1 MASRDGIT
9 KRTRADGSIVWR
21 ARWQEV
27 QPDGRLDRAS
37 KTFDTREAAED
48 FLRLRRRGKATA
60 PASLTVAEMVDDVL
74 DRAADRLS
82 AGTLHTYR
90 QRART
95 MILPHLGDRRLLDLT
110 TLDCQRW
117 IDTLVRAG
125 YKPATIH
132 AAVAVLFSTLQ
143 EATTLGLLDRNVAQG
158 IRRPRNRRQPMT
170 VWTPAQARQFLA
182 TVKDDPIYGP
192 AWHTALATG
201 MRPGELRA
209 LEWRD
214 VDFDRLTIHVR
225 RTIARDADGHE
236 VVSEGTKRG
245 AGRRVAI
252 TAPLAAMLRRH
263 KVAQTERRL
272 AHGAAWWDHGVV
284 FDRGNGLRLNIDR
297 WRVVQREAC
306 AEAGVPYL
314 TAHQLR
320 HVAATLLLEAGTPVQ
335 IVAAMLGHSTPVT
348 TMSIYQH
355 VDADM
360 NIRAASD
367 LSALLFD
374 EAASDE

>member
-27 QPDGRLDRAS
+27 RPDGRLDRSS
-37 KTFDTREAAED
+37 KTFETREAAED

-82 AGTLHTYR
+82 ERTLHTYR
-90 QRART
+90 HRART
-95 MILPHLGDRRLLDLT
+95 MILPHLGTRRLLDLT

-125 YKPATIH
+125 YQPATIH
-132 AAVAVLFSTLQ
+132 AAVAVLFSTLR
-143 EATTLGLLDRNVAQG
+143 EATALGLLDRNVAQG
-158 IRRPRNRRQPMT
+158 IRRPRIRRQPMT

-182 TVKDDPIYGP
+182 TVRDDPIYGP
-192 AWHTALATG
+192 VWHTALATG

-209 LEWRD
+209 LQWRD
-214 VDFDRLTIHVR
+214 VDLDRLTIHVR
-225 RTIARDADGHE
+225 RTMSKDADGHE

-252 TAPLAAMLRRH
+252 AAPLAAMLRRH

-272 AHGAAWWDHGVV
+272 AHGAGWWDRGLV
-284 FDRGNGLRLNIDR
+284 FDRGNGLALNADS
-297 WRVVQREAC
+297 WRRAQVAAC
-306 AEAGVPYL
+306 KAAGVPYL
-314 TAHQLR
+314 TAHQMR
-320 HVAATLLLEAGTPVQ
+320 HAAATLLLEAGTPVQ
-335 IVAAMLGHSTPVT
+335 VVAHMLGHSSPTT
-348 TMSIYQH
+348 TMDIYQH

-360 NIRAASD
+360 NMRAAAD